1 MMTKKGH
8 KYIFEIISNFFSNRY
23 EAELEEDIQR
33 WIIDDTFSE
42 EKEAVI
48 QDVWEN
54 LAVGADESTYV
65 SLQKIQKKLG
75 IQHKQERASLFSFS
89 RVAAILIPLFFIIG
103 GYYLFLHKSISM
115 TELSA
120 SYGEITEKV
129 LSDGTEV
136 WINSGSTITF
146 DKNFKASERIV
157 ALNGEACFDVEKHR
171 SKPFVVK
178 TAHLNIRVL
187 GTQLN
192 IRAFSDEGR
201 NVITLATGAVS
212 IEAPNGKSYEIRPD
226 QQLIYYNAT
235 SEVTIEDVAASD
247 FMRWRSGLLLFDD
260 ARFNE
265 IISDIERHYNV
276 KIVIDDN
283 ISVPN
288 DIYTIKFVN
297 QESLDRALAILYE
310 LIGGFSY
317 TISDD
322 GSTIHISKPEIAPIQ
337 QEDVPESVTETP
349 YATDSVALSCLVSI
363 DRQEMSFRDIFE
375 QIESQIGY
383 TVGFNQSKFDA
394 YRTVTGISYT
404 EADFRDVLTD
414 ILDESGFTYK
424 VEGNHILITEE
435 SGLQAI
441 SGYIFDF
448 ESGWPV
454 TNASITWGSNNRRT
468 RTDRNGYF
476 SIEHLKPGSYSINI
490 SALGYHSGSRK
501 VALVEG
507 GDGSTLKIHLS
518 EAVPVV
524 SNDDDYNATVTNNE
538 SPSITTPFQKS
549 NRTHFVIKS
558 NLIYLFGTYTPNIAL
573 EFALSNRFS
582 IDMQVGYNPFTLS
595 NGRQFKHTLLQPEL
609 RFWPTYTFDKH
620 FFGLHTLYGVY
631 DVSKQMRSKVY
642 DGNMVGTGISY
653 GYNYRIGQRWA
664 LEATIGIGYVMLNYK
679 TAQFD
684 EYPVREEISDRYEMY
699 TKERYNYFGITKLG
713 VSITYKIR

>member
-1 MMTKKGH
+1 MMIKKGH
-8 KYIFEIISNFFSNRY
+8 KYIFDIISNFFSNRY
-23 EAELEEDIQR
+23 EAGLEEDIQR

-42 EKEAVI
+42 EKEDVI
-48 QDVWEN
+48 QDIWKN
-54 LAVGADESTYV
+54 LAVGADESTYL

-136 WINSGSTITF
+136 WINSGSTIYF
-146 DKNFKASERIV
+146 DKNFKASERVV
-157 ALNGEACFDVEKHR
+157 ALSGEACFDVEKHR
-171 SKPFVVK
+171 SKPFVIK
-178 TAHLNIRVL
+178 TEHLNIRVL

-192 IRAFSDEGR
+192 IRAFSEDGR
-201 NVITLATGAVS
+201 SVVTLATGAVS
-212 IEAPNGKSYEIRPD
+212 IETPNGKSYEINPN
-226 QQLIYYNAT
+226 QQLIYNNTTA
-235 SEVTIEDVAASD
+235 EVTIEDVVASD
-247 FMRWRSGLLLFDD
+247 FMRWRSGLLLFDN
-260 ARFNE
+260 ANFGE
-265 IISDIERHYNV
+265 IVSDIERHYNV

-283 ISVPN
+283 IVTPN

-297 QESLDRALAILYE
+297 QESLDRALSILYE

-322 GSTIHISKPEIAPIQ
+322 GSTIHIYIPEATSVL
-337 QEDVPESVTETP
+337 QEDGPESVTETP
-349 YATDSVALSCLVSI
+349 PTTDSVAVSNFMSI
-363 DRQEMSFRDIFE
+363 DQQEMSFRDIFE
-375 QIESQIGY
+375 QIESQTGY

-404 EADFRDVLTD
+404 EADFRDILTD

-441 SGYIFDF
+441 SGYIFNS

-454 TNASITWGSNNRRT
+454 TNASIIWGSNNRRT
-468 RTDRNGYF
+468 KTDRNGYF
-476 SIEHLKPGSYSINI
+476 AIEHLKPGNYSINI
-490 SALGYHSGSRK
+490 SALGYNSGSRK
-501 VALVEG
+501 VSLIEG
-507 GDGSTLKIHLS
+507 GEGSTLRIQLS
-518 EAVPVV
+518 E
-524 SNDDDYNATVTNNE
+524 TI
-538 SPSITTPFQKS
+538 PSIENDVSAIATNSTPTSTVLPPFEES
-549 NRTHFVIKS
+549 HRSYFVIKS
-558 NLIYLFGTYTPNIAL
+558 NLIYLFGTYTPNLAL
-573 EFALSNRFS
+573 EFALSNKFS

-595 NGRQFKHTLLQPEL
+595 NGRQLKHTLLQPEL
-609 RFWPTYTFDKH
+609 RYWPTYVFNKH
-620 FFGLHTLYGVY
+620 FFGVHTLYGVY
-631 DVSKQMRSKVY
+631 DISTSMKSKMY
-642 DGNMVGTGISY
+642 DGNMVGAGISY
-653 GYNYRIGQRWA
+653 GYNYKIGQRWA
-664 LEATIGIGYVMLNYK
+664 LEATVGIGYTVLNYK
-679 TAQFD
+679 KTLYNENQEWA
-684 EYPVREEISDRYEMY
+684 EDRYDIF